1 MTSTPNPTTTS
12 SSTSLLPPEPSTT
25 TTSTSPPA
33 FEFPREYHF
42 PPFFTRQANLITRH
56 SQLEKWSALILA
68 YCRHHRIYKLS
79 LSQSGVG
86 GGGGIGG
93 GITPQ
98 QQQQQQQH
106 GELFHNR
113 RLNRRL
119 GAADARE
126 IVDYM
131 RKEGRAEY
139 VNGGGGSGSG
149 GGGLGGIVGGMTGV
163 GGGGG
168 GGEDGGTGGGGG
180 GSGSGVGAGAG
191 DVVWV
196 YWKTPE
202 EWAGLIEAWVEETAQ
217 KNTVLTLYELT
228 EGEDTRGTEFYGLD
242 PDILQKAL
250 QVLVKRGKA
259 QIFGHEDQQ
268 GVKFF

>member
-12 SSTSLLPPEPSTT
+12 SSTSVLPPEPSTT
-25 TTSTSPPA
+25 TTTTTTTTAATSTTTSPPP

-79 LSQSGVG
+79 LSQSGI
-86 GGGGIGG
+86 GGGIGG
-93 GITPQ
+93 GNNVSPP
-98 QQQQQQQH
+98 H
-106 GELFHNR
+106 EELFHNR

-139 VNGGGGSGSG
+139 VNGGGSSSG

-163 GGGGG
+163 GGGG
-168 GGEDGGTGGGGG
+168 EDGGTGGGGG
-180 GSGSGVGAGAG
+180 LGSGVGAGAG
-191 DVVWV
+191 DLVWV